1 MQQVRWIFPLL
12 VIGLALLWRFVTL
25 EGDIPSPPCAP
36 EVEFLGAQAS
46 AAILVCA
53 SDLPKEC
60 AEAKRGDRAV
70 LSDGGCQV
78 LAEQMSAANRL
89 ILGLPLDLN
98 RAEVEDLVLLRGIGE
113 TTARSIVRFRET
125 QGSFTT
131 VDELSKVEGIGEGRL
146 QRLRTHFMVSN
157 SVENRLKVLDSST
170 DGD

>member
-1 MQQVRWIFPLL
+1 MLL
-12 VIGLALLWRFVTL
+12 AWFCYGALLLSRAIYLRHPARQKLNSEVPKHQPRFSFVL
-25 EGDIPSPPCAP
+25 RIYR
-36 EVEFLGAQAS
+36 AS
-46 AAILVCA
+46 APKLNGAIEQ
-53 SDLPKEC
+53 S
-60 AEAKRGDRAV
+60 
-70 LSDGGCQV
+70 LSEGGCQV

-98 RAEVEDLVLLRGIGE
+98 RVEVEDLVLVRGIGE
-113 TTARSIVRFRET
+113 TTAKSIVRFRET
-125 QGSFTT
+125 HGSFKT

>member
-1 MQQVRWIFPLL
+1 
-12 VIGLALLWRFVTL
+12 
-25 EGDIPSPPCAP
+25 
-36 EVEFLGAQAS
+36 
-46 AAILVCA
+46 
-53 SDLPKEC
+53 
-60 AEAKRGDRAV
+60 
-70 LSDGGCQV
+70 
-78 LAEQMSAANRL
+78 MSAANRL

-98 RAEVEDLVLLRGIGE
+98 RVEVEDLVLLRGIGE

>member
-1 MQQVRWIFPLL
+1 MQQVRWIFLYLL
-12 VIGLALLWRFVTL
+12 LAWPCYGALLLSRAISFA
-25 EGDIPSPPCAP
+25 PCAP

-70 LSDGGCQV
+70 LSEGGCQV

-98 RAEVEDLVLLRGIGE
+98 RVEVEDLVLLRDRRDYRPIHR
-113 TTARSIVRFRET
+113 A
-125 QGSFTT
+125 
-131 VDELSKVEGIGEGRL
+131 LSRDTGQL
-146 QRLRTHFMVSN
+146 H
-157 SVENRLKVLDSST
+157 
-170 DGD
+170 DGG